1 MSLLNFIYYGIALL
15 VAITVHEAAHAW
27 TAYKLGDHTAKYE
40 GRVTLNPLA
49 HLDPIGTLM
58 IFVAHFGWGKPVPYN
73 PYHLKDPKRDSALI
87 AVAGPAANFLTALI
101 LTIPLKY
108 FSIYAIPQAGPFLY
122 GLLETVITLNIFL
135 LVFNLL
141 PIAPL
146 DGSKLIGVL
155 VPREYE
161 EEYQAYLHIGPYIL
175 LTIIGLE
182 IFLNFSIISSIIIPL
197 YDYVRS
203 FIILIT

>member
-1 MSLLNFIYYGIALL
+1 MLETFIYYAFALL

-27 TAYKLGDHTAKYE
+27 MAYKLGDHTAKYE

-73 PYHLKDPKRDSALI
+73 PHNLKDPKSGAALI
-87 AVAGPAANFLTALI
+87 ALAGPMANFITALI
-101 LTIPLKY
+101 LTIPAKY
-108 FSIYAIPQAGPFLY
+108 IPFEMIPMGGSFIFNVLQ
-122 GLLETVITLNIFL
+122 TTIILNIFL

-146 DGSKLIGVL
+146 DGSKLIGAFI
-155 VPREYE
+155 PYSYE
-161 EEYQAYLHIGPYIL
+161 AEYQEFLRVGPYIL
-175 LTIIGLE
+175 IGIL
-182 IFLNFSIISSIIIPL
+182 FLQYILNINILGRILFPL
-197 YDYVRS
+197 FDYIYA
-203 FIILIT
+203 FIMLIT